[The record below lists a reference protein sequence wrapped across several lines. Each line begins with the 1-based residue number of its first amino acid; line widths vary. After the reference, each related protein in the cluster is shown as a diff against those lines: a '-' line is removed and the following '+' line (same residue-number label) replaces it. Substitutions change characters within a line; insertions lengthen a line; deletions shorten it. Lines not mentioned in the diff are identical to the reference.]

1 MKKYKFEIWS
11 QQGGK
16 ISTSTVEASSHANA
30 KKLVESQ
37 NSGYVIKGGTVVG

>member
-11 QQGGK
+11 KQGMK

-30 KKLVESQ
+30 KKLVETQ
-37 NSGYVIKGGTVVG
+37 NSGYTIRGGTIIH

>member
-11 QQGGK
+11 TNGGK
-16 ISTSTVEASSHANA
+16 VSTTTVESSSHANA
-30 KKLVESQ
+30 KQLAESQ